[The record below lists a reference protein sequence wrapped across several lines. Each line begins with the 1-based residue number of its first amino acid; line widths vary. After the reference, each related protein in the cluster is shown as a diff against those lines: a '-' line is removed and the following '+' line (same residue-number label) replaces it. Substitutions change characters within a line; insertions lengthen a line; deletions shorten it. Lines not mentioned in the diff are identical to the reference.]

1 MKKVDRLSIRTQAA
15 REENALAAGGF
26 QENHPSS
33 FPSSSMPLN
42 FNT

>member
-1 MKKVDRLSIRTQAA
+1 MKKVDRLSIRTPAA
-15 REENALAAGGF
+15 RVFSSLAAGGF

>member
-1 MKKVDRLSIRTQAA
+1 MTKGPGGQ
-15 REENALAAGGF
+15 REKNALAAGGF